1 LRWGR
6 TLSVTSHPPRLK
18 LTRWTT
24 HLKQFRKTQENFSLE
39 KNQLGQRTNHSVQTR
54 NKRKQ
59 ADQKEESS
67 KLPLFLSAQP
77 TGKEQQLSPLRRRKS
92 SETKRRKR
100 ERKKLHVESLGRLA
114 EAERRA
120 REAQLAPGTTCD
132 SLRGDNYSHFF
143 YRLVEEVRVELLL

>member
-1 LRWGR
+1 MG
-6 TLSVTSHPPRLK
+6 TNTECNFAPPPVK
-18 LTRWTT
+18 INQVDDPPQTIQ
-24 HLKQFRKTQENFSLE
+24 KNQENFSLE

-100 ERKKLHVESLGRLA
+100 ERKKLHVGSLGRLA

>member
-1 LRWGR
+1 MEVGTDIECNSEAR
-6 TLSVTSHPPRLK
+6 RLK

-24 HLKQFRKTQENFSLE
+24 HLKQFRKTQENLSLG
-39 KNQLGQRTNHSVQTR
+39 KSQLGQRTNHSDRTR
-54 NKRKQ
+54 IKTKL

-67 KLPLFLSAQP
+67 ELPLFLSAQP
-77 TGKEQQLSPLRRRKS
+77 TGKEQQLTPLRRRKT

-100 ERKKLHVESLGRLA
+100 ERKKRHVESLGRLA

>member
-1 LRWGR
+1 MRWGR
-6 TLSVTSHPPRLK
+6 TLSVTPQPPRLK

-24 HLKQFRKTQENFSLE
+24 HLNQFRKTQENLSLG
-39 KNQLGQRTNHSVQTR
+39 KSQLGQRTNHSDHTR
-54 NKRKQ
+54 IKRKR

-67 KLPLFLSAQP
+67 KLPLLLSAQP
-77 TGKEQQLSPLRRRKS
+77 TKKEQQLSPLRRRKS
-92 SETKRRKR
+92 GETRRRKR
-100 ERKKLHVESLGRLA
+100 ERKPLHVESLGRLA

>member
-1 LRWGR
+1 MG
-6 TLSVTSHPPRLK
+6 TNTECNSAPPPVK
-18 LTRWTT
+18 INQVDDPPQTIQ
-24 HLKQFRKTQENFSLE
+24 KNQENFSLE

-77 TGKEQQLSPLRRRKS
+77 TRKEQQLSPLRRRKS

-143 YRLVEEVRVELLL
+143 YRLVEEVKVELLL